1 LVEVAGE
8 LNEYLQDLWGIPV
21 MSNLEQSVKGVDGLV
36 CVQHRVFLFP
46 SFQQASY
53 IGVNLR
59 SPQPL
64 LDGAPWIEQ
73 GIRDYPGEWYHA
85 TPSIFPGIKG

>member
-1 LVEVAGE
+1 MRDPYIDNASPRLRFLCDRLDCFEIF
-8 LNEYLQDLWGIPV
+8 L
-21 MSNLEQSVKGVDGLV
+21 S
-36 CVQHRVFLFP
+36 RVFLFP